1 MVTSC
6 SIFSAYAMAHKG
18 KATSDVTYNPDDG
31 PEAYS
36 NPTIYNRLYDYTA
49 MAQEVHG
56 PEYDPRTEQ
65 IDPDV
70 LMRVRG
76 GKRHGRYWIADG
88 AIDSSSTPTL
98 SQVRARST
106 SSSPAIRS
114 RQDNSHHRIQQLEV
128 PYSCEY
134 QNSTTSIVPCN

>member
-1 MVTSC
+1 
-6 SIFSAYAMAHKG
+6 MAHKG

-31 PEAYS
+31 PKAYS
-36 NPTIYNRLYDYTA
+36 NPAVYSRLHEYTA

-56 PEYDPRTEQ
+56 PDYDPRTED
-65 IDPDV
+65 IDGDV

-76 GKRHGRYWIADG
+76 GKRHGRYWIANE

-106 SSSPAIRS
+106 SSSPAIRP
-114 RQDNSHHRIQQLEV
+114 RQDSSHHHIQQLQV
-128 PYSCEY
+128 SASITRYSLSY
-134 QNSTTSIVPCN
+134 IPSL